1 MGHWLSREPGGSDT
15 DCQME
20 QMRWDSGCEENQ
32 MGMGKW
38 LSGNKMGWG
47 TGCQGTRGGTGYQR
61 SQCLPWKP
69 DGMGQW
75 LSGEHDGGVLV
86 VKGTGWVGHWLSRE
100 PGGWDSDHQGN
111 RMLWHSVK
119 GTTWDQTVVVK
130 GTRWGV
136 Q

>member
-20 QMRWDSGCEENQ
+20 QMRWDSGCGENQ

-75 LSGEHDGGVLV
+75 LSGEHDGGA
-86 VKGTGWVGHWLSRE
+86 GC
-100 PGGWDSDHQGN
+100 QGN
-111 RMLWHSVK
+111 RLG
-119 GTTWDQTVVVK
+119 GTLVVK
-130 GTRWGV
+130 GTRWVG
-136 Q
+136 QRSSRE